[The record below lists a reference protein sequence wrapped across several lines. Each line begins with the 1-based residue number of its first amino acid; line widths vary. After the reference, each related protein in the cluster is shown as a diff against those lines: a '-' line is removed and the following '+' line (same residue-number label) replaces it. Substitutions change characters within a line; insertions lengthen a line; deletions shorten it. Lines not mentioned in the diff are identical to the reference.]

1 MNTRHWN
8 LIQGFAL
15 AAMLPLFAACSS
27 EGDDLLQSEEKQP
40 VQVNIT
46 RATMNDGNDWSWQ
59 DNDQIGLN
67 ITNYGESTPN
77 SYTLTYNNNVWTSNH
92 ATIEATLPAT
102 IQAWWPVREGVS
114 AEKFNYDSDKIEYY
128 EVVTGL
134 GISERIDLSD
144 ETKYRQ
150 CDWMTIDENANQ
162 VASSS
167 PNITLKHRLCK
178 VTIEFIFNG
187 WDANPTIQEIKF
199 FAKKSNNI
207 SGMGT
212 EENIEIIPKVIQ
224 KDKIYTAFISSYDY
238 AGFPWLYLAQLKIE
252 DNYYFITTSG
262 LEIGYK
268 GTLLQGQAYTFK
280 VTVYNRN
287 TSSITRS
294 AHSECELELIEV
306 EDMNK

>member
-8 LIQGFAL
+8 WIQSFAL
-15 AAMLPLFAACSS
+15 VALLPLFAACSS
-27 EGDDLLQSEEKQP
+27 EGDELLQSEEKQP

-46 RATMNDGNDWSWQ
+46 RAATDGNDWSWQ

-77 SYTLTYNNNVWTSNH
+77 
-92 ATIEATLPAT
+92 LPAT

-162 VASSS
+162 AASSS

-212 EENIEIIPKVIQ
+212 EENIEIN
-224 KDKIYTAFISSYDY
+224 S
-238 AGFPWLYLAQLKIE
+238 
-252 DNYYFITTSG
+252 
-262 LEIGYK
+262 
-268 GTLLQGQAYTFK
+268 
-280 VTVYNRN
+280 
-287 TSSITRS
+287 
-294 AHSECELELIEV
+294 
-306 EDMNK
+306 